1 MPEAT
6 PGREPVQIVEL
17 RQPLCE
23 NVFGVSPCTAT
34 GDASTKCYNTRA
46 TCRDTANFALGAP
59 LRLFFARGHVAEQVI
74 DGAPYIIPSLISV
87 STAPTRISL
96 AGANPDA
103 AGLGNRAV
111 CTITLSDHDHSD
123 RRVDPYQAERPWD
136 TLDGTRGT
144 FWSRWMVRN
153 LYRQGIEI
161 RVYEGY
167 AGQALSDMVVRRYFL
182 EDVTGPAG
190 GQVTI
195 TGQDI
200 LARVEARKAQAPAAS
215 PGKLSAGIDSS
226 VTTIDTQ
233 GCTTADYPA
242 SGVIRIND
250 EIMTYGSR
258 SAITGGV
265 QFSSVVRAQF
275 NTVARSHAA
284 DDTVQRCLQY
294 TAARVDDIA
303 EDLLTTHAG
312 VNPTWLDLAGWE
324 DEVDEHLSLA
334 LLTALITAPTGVAEL
349 LSDLSVQA
357 QFNIWWDERDAVVR
371 LRAIRGLTA
380 QPTLLT
386 DATHILADSFALNEK
401 PRERAS
407 QVWVYWGRRDYIKG
421 TDDPKSYASLSIS
434 ADLESE
440 TPELYGEASIR
451 KVFGY
456 WLPTGALAET
466 AASKIIT
473 RFSVVPRECTFRM
486 DAKDRAIWVG
496 DTVRISHYLDVD
508 QFGNRR
514 VRNWTII
521 SAEEVVPGEVV
532 QYVAEDTTLY
542 GRVGFIMA
550 DGSADYPGAALAPFR
565 SAYVGNAAGL
575 LSDGAQSARIN

>member
-1 MPEAT
+1 MTETTA
-6 PGREPVQIVEL
+6 GREPVQIVEI
-17 RQPLCE
+17 RQPLCSR
-23 NVFGVSPCTAT
+23 VFGVAPCTAT

-46 TCRDTANFALGAP
+46 TCRDTANFALGDP
-59 LRLFFARGHVAEQVI
+59 LRLFFSSGKVADRGIV
-74 DGAPYIIPSLISV
+74 GAPYIIPALQAV
-87 STAPTRISL
+87 STAPTRINL
-96 AGANPDA
+96 AGANLDA

-111 CTITLSDHDHSD
+111 CSITLADFDHTD
-123 RRVDPYQAERPWD
+123 RRVDPYVEERPWD
-136 TLDGTRGT
+136 MLVDRRGT

-153 LYRQGIEI
+153 LYRQGVEL

-167 AGQALSDMVVRRYFL
+167 AGQALADMVVRRYFL
-182 EDVTGPAG
+182 EDVSGPQA

-215 PGKLSAGIDSS
+215 PGRLSGNINAS

-233 GCTTADYPA
+233 GCTIADYPA

-250 EIMTYGSR
+250 EIMTYASR
-258 SAITGGV
+258 TAISGGV
-265 QFSSVVRAQF
+265 RFATVVRAQF
-275 NTVARSHAA
+275 ATIARAHTG

-294 TAARVDDIA
+294 TTARVDDIC
-303 EDLLTTHAG
+303 EDLMTTYAG
-312 VNPTWLDLAGWE
+312 VDAAWLDLAGWAA
-324 DEVDEHLSLA
+324 EVDEHLSLV
-334 LLTALITAPTGVAEL
+334 LLTTLITAPTGVAEL
-349 LSDLSVQA
+349 LSDLQVQA
-357 QFNIWWDERDAVVR
+357 QFNMWWDERDALVR

-386 DATHILADSFALNEK
+386 DHSNILADSFALNEK

-407 QVWVYWGRRDYIKG
+407 QVWVYWGRRDFIKG
-421 TDDPKSYASLSIS
+421 IDDPKSYGTLAIS

-473 RFSVVPRECTFRM
+473 RFSVVPRECVFRV
-486 DAKDRAIWVG
+486 DAKDRAIWVA
-496 DTVRISHYLDVD
+496 DTVRISHYIDVD
-508 QFGNRR
+508 EFGQRR

-521 SAEEVVPGEVV
+521 SAEEVIPGEVV
-532 QYVAEDTTLY
+532 EYVAEDTTLY
-542 GRVGFIMA
+542 GRVSFIMVA
-550 DGSADYPGAALAPFR
+550 GSADYPGASLAPFR
-565 SAYVGNAAGL
+565 SAYIGDATGL